1 MGRKNRP
8 FYRVIAID
16 SRKRREGLEIERL
29 GWYNPLKEN
38 FSYQLNEERVL
49 HWLKKG
55 AQPSDATKGIFKRSG
70 LSYKWHLTNIG
81 KKDSEIEALMEEWT
95 KNQKSR
101 ENAKAERKKLKKTA
115 ASLDDSI
122 TKEEPAAEAP
132 VAEEPVAEAPAAE
145 EPVAEEPVAEEPAAE
160 EPVAEEPVAEEPA
173 AEEPA
178 AEEPVA
184 EEPAAEE
191 PAAEEPVAE
200 EPVAEEPVAE
210 EPVAEEPAAEEPV
223 AEKNDVKSK
232 SKEKKK

>member
-70 LSYKWHLTNIG
+70 LSYKWHLTSIG
-81 KKDSEIEALMEEWT
+81 KKDSEIEALMEEWA
-95 KNQKSR
+95 KNQESR
-101 ENAKAERKKLKKTA
+101 ENAKVERKKLKKTA

-132 VAEEPVAEAPAAE
+132 VAEEPVAE
-145 EPVAEEPVAEEPAAE
+145 EPVAEEPAAE
-160 EPVAEEPVAEEPA
+160 EPVAEEPVAE
-173 AEEPA
+173 
-178 AEEPVA
+178 
-184 EEPAAEE
+184 
-191 PAAEEPVAE
+191 
-200 EPVAEEPVAE
+200 
-210 EPVAEEPAAEEPV
+210 
-223 AEKNDVKSK
+223 KTDVKSK
-232 SKEKKK
+232 NKEKKK